1 MRRSLNAR
9 AALDAQSSAEVEVV
23 LIYLDHPTFGA
34 PVRVSSD
41 PTVRLSHDPIMYGTR
56 SAWIDGKAEPYYFS
70 GAHLAMPG
78 DQDDAPAAAQITLD
92 AFDAGIVTA
101 LRGFSDYATAHLAV
115 VLASSPD
122 VIEEEWRDLKLV
134 GVTYSAGN
142 VTLQLSRD
150 PIENDGVPMDNV
162 TPQRFPG
169 LFA

>member
-23 LIYLDHPTFGA
+23 LIYLDHPSFGS

-41 PTVRLSHDPIMYGTR
+41 PTIRLSSDPVRYGTR
-56 SAWIDGKAEPYYFS
+56 SAWNDDTAQPYYFS
-70 GAHLAMPG
+70 GAHLEMPG
-78 DQDDAPAAAQITLD
+78 DQDDAPAAAQISLD
-92 AFDAGIVTA
+92 TFDASIVAA
-101 LRGFSDYATAHLAV
+101 LRDFSDYATAHLAV
-115 VLASSPD
+115 VLASTPD

-134 GVTYSAGN
+134 GVTYAAGN
-142 VTLQLSRD
+142 TTLQLSRD

-169 LFA
+169 LF